1 MIDATQIRKNM
12 ILRMDDGQL
21 WRCVEMQLITPGRW
35 KAMVQTKLRSLRD
48 NSVKD
53 HRFRS
58 IDRVEQVHLDEVQM
72 EYLYA
77 SGDDYVFMNHETFDQ
92 IHLSA
97 EAIGDAMK
105 YLIPNT
111 VFTIE
116 MFEGKAM
123 NVVPPITMVLAVAE
137 TEPNIKGATAS
148 ASFKPALMENGL
160 TIMVPPFVLAGEKIK
175 VDTREDKYLERVK

>member
-12 ILRMDDGQL
+12 ILKMDDGLL
-21 WRCVEMQLITPGRW
+21 WRVVEMQLITPGRW

-58 IDRVEQVHLDEVQM
+58 VDRVDHVHLDEVEM
-72 EYLYA
+72 EFLYA
-77 SGDDYVFMNHETFDQ
+77 GGDEYHFMNHETYDQ
-92 IHLSA
+92 VQISA
-97 EAIGDAMK
+97 EVIGDALK
-105 YLIPNT
+105 YLVPNVVYT
-111 VFTIE
+111 VE

-123 NVVPPITMVLAVAE
+123 NVVPPNFLELTVTE

-148 ASFKPALMENGL
+148 ASFKPAVMETGI
-160 TIMVPPFVLAGEKIK
+160 TIMVPPFILPGERIR